1 MMNVDAE
8 FLVQLIVALREA
20 VAAEQQALNT
30 LDAALGDGD
39 HGTGLNAG
47 FAAAAARVRALQSP
61 TPTEVFK
68 ATALALM
75 NAMGGSSG
83 ALYGTFFLRAG
94 GAFEGQLSL
103 SGEGWARALQAGL
116 AGVMER
122 GQAQPGGK
130 TLVDALHPAVAAFA
144 QSVGAGQPVAKAFRA
159 ATRAADAGAQAT
171 AEMVAQFGRA
181 RFVGD
186 RALGHVDAGA
196 SSMALVLR
204 TMSTCYNGRR

>member
-1 MMNVDAE
+1 MSVDAK

-20 VAAEQQALNT
+20 VAAEQQVLNT

-47 FAAAAARVRALQSP
+47 FAAAAARVRALQNP
-61 TPTEVFK
+61 TPTEVFR

-83 ALYGTFFLRAG
+83 ALYGTFFLKAG
-94 GAFEGQLSL
+94 GALEGKFSL
-103 SGEGWARALQAGL
+103 SGEDWAAALQAGL
-116 AGVMER
+116 TGVMER

-130 TLVDALHPAVAAFA
+130 TLVDALHPAVAAFVR
-144 QSVGAGQPVAKAFRA
+144 SVGAGQPVSYAFQA

-171 AEMVAQFGRA
+171 AEMVARFGRA

-196 SSMALVLR
+196 ASMALVLR
-204 TMSTCYNGRR
+204 TMSACCGGHR